1 MGSGAV
7 GFIWVMVVVLA
18 LAWALSFMGAI
29 PGLNFNLWINILLV
43 LAVIGAIFN
52 LFVVPFLGRSRTT
65 RTEASAS
72 GTTTPTAAPGAV
84 VPPAAGAV
92 VPPGTVVP
100 PAAPAAGAGQQEV
113 VQETRDRTTM

>member
-43 LAVIGAIFN
+43 LAVLGAVFN
-52 LFVVPFLGRSRTT
+52 LFILPFLGRSRTT

-84 VPPAAGAV
+84 VPP
-92 VPPGTVVP
+92 GTVVP
-100 PAAPAAGAGQQEV
+100 PAAPAAGAGQHEV